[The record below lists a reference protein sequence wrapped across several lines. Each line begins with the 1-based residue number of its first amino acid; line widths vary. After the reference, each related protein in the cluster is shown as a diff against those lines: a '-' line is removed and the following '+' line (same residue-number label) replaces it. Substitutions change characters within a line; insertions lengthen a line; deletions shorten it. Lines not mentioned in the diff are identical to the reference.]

1 MALVALPR
9 LLKNF
14 NIYLDGD
21 SYAGRCDS
29 VTLPNITAVVESH
42 RAGGM
47 NGSVE
52 VEVEVELGLE
62 LMTMSLV
69 ISDFDPKL
77 VALFNQA
84 NLPITLRGSVQA
96 QHQKGEPVVIN
107 IRGLHKGLEFGDW
120 SGGSKSTQT
129 LQISLN
135 YFRYRQKDVE
145 YAEIDL
151 LNMVQKIGGIDQL
164 ADDRAS
170 WSWRR
175 RAGRQHV

>member
-52 VEVEVELGLE
+52 VELGLE
-62 LMTMSLV
+62 LMTMQLV
-69 ISDFDPKL
+69 ISDFDPQL
-77 VALFNQA
+77 VAHFNQA

-96 QHQKGEPVVIN
+96 QHQKAEAVIIN
-107 IRGLHKGLEFGDW
+107 VRGLHKGLEFAQW
-120 SGGSKSTQT
+120 QGGSKTTQT
-129 LQISLN
+129 LEISLN

-164 ADDRAS
+164 ADDRS
-170 WSWRR
+170 NI
-175 RAGRQHV
+175 GL

>member
-52 VEVEVELGLE
+52 VELGLE

-77 VALFNQA
+77 VSLFNQA
-84 NLPITLRGSVQA
+84 ELPITLRGSVQA
-96 QHQKGEPVVIN
+96 QHKQAEPVVIN

-120 SGGSKSTQT
+120 SGGSKTTQT

-151 LNMVQKIGGIDQL
+151 LNMVQKIGGVDQL
-164 ADDRAS
+164 ASDRANI
-170 WSWRR
+170 
-175 RAGRQHV
+175 GL

>member
-52 VEVEVELGLE
+52 VELGLE
-62 LMTMSLV
+62 LMTMQLV

-77 VALFNQA
+77 VAHFNQA

-96 QHQKGEPVVIN
+96 QHQKAEPVIIN
-107 IRGLHKGLEFGDW
+107 ARGLHKGLEFAQW
-120 SGGSKSTQT
+120 QGGSKTTQT
-129 LQISLN
+129 IDLSLH

-164 ADDRAS
+164 TDDRS
-170 WSWRR
+170 NM
-175 RAGRQHV
+175 GL